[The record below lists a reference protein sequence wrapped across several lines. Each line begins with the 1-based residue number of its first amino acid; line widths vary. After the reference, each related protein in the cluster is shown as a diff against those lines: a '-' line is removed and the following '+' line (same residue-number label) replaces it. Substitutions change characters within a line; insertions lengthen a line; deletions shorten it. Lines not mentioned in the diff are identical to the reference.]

1 MANTKTGQ
9 VIKNVNAQTITVSVT
24 AYKIHPLYKKRYIYS
39 KKYLVHD
46 PKGQAQLEDK
56 VVIRQSR
63 PFSRRKCWLLEKVVT
78 RGGHTAAVKSDLRA
92 FEPESVTAEQPVKKD
107 ETFPTPTKA
116 PAKAPAQASTAS
128 SKIKDNK
135 KTTASKSNKTVKAEK
150 KPSKPKEGK
159 Q

>member
-56 VVIRQSR
+56 VIIRQSR

-78 RGGHTAAVKSDLRA
+78 RGGHTVAVKSDLRA
-92 FEPESVTAEQPVKKD
+92 LEPESVTVEQPVKKD
-107 ETFPTPTKA
+107 ETPPA
-116 PAKAPAQASTAS
+116 PHQSPSQSPSQSPGS
-128 SKIKDNK
+128 SQHCEQQN
-135 KTTASKSNKTVKAEK
+135 
-150 KPSKPKEGK
+150 
-159 Q
+159 